1 VAPALPPVVVVPPV
15 PTTPPLAPPLVTTPP
30 DLPAPPEIVTP
41 PPDEPPPPVTPP
53 EPGAPP
59 LEPPATAESLPRLPT
74 LLSVVGQPALVT
86 RIGSKRKQK
95 DRFMMISQV
104 FLVAIILVSS
114 VSKKLHPSA
123 KIRD

>member
-1 VAPALPPVVVVPPV
+1 
-15 PTTPPLAPPLVTTPP
+15 VTTPP

-41 PPDEPPPPVTPP
+41 PPDEPPPLAVDVPPVTAGEPPLTAPPPPVTPP